1 MIEALLTVVLFFA
14 IVLGLPS
21 MLLDLADWF

>member
-1 MIEALLTVVLFFA
+1 MIEALLTIVLFLA

-21 MLLDLADWF
+21 MILDLGSWF